1 LRPVEVALPTGLA
14 EPLAL
19 LEEALRD
26 GDPVPEDF
34 ADRLRK
40 AVEAGDVEVLAAR
53 AEDQLLGVALLAYR
67 LNVSAG
73 GLFASVEELYVRRE
87 ARRRGV
93 GHALLQAADE
103 RCEKR
108 GISYV
113 EAQVEK
119 KKPNCSTP
127 PWATSRRQ
135 AYESSPAPYLQ
146 ATTKT
151 YLKPDTS
158 LRTPALYRRRH
169 HGTPGLRRTSGPA
182 SWRRRPGVR
191 YRLRPSPAPRTGR
204 S

>member
-1 LRPVEVALPTGLA
+1 LRQVEVAFPTGLA

-73 GLFASVEELYVRRE
+73 GIFASVEDLYVRPE

-93 GHALLQAADE
+93 GRALLQAADE
-103 RCEKR
+103 RCEER

-113 EAQVEK
+113 EAQVEEK
-119 KKPNCSTP
+119 E
-127 PWATSRRQ
+127 AELLY
-135 AYESSPAPYLQ
+135 AAVGYEPE
-146 ATTKT
+146 T
-151 YLKPDTS
+151 
-158 LRTPALYRRRH
+158 
-169 HGTPGLRRTSGPA
+169 
-182 SWRRRPGVR
+182 GVR
-191 YRLRPSPAPRTGR
+191 VLSR
-204 S
+204 SLPIIDDQDLPET

>member
-1 LRPVEVALPTGLA
+1 MRPVEVTLPTGLA

-53 AEDQLLGVALLAYR
+53 AEDQILGVALLAYR

-73 GLFASVEELYVRRE
+73 GLFASVEDLYVRPE

-93 GHALLQAADE
+93 GRALLQAADE
-103 RCEKR
+103 RCEDH

-113 EAQVEK
+113 EAQVEEREAEQFYAALGYE
-119 KKPNCSTP
+119 PQ
-127 PWATSRRQ
+127 TSVRVLSR
-135 AYESSPAPYLQ
+135 
-146 ATTKT
+146 
-151 YLKPDTS
+151 S
-158 LRTPALYRRRH
+158 LPIIDDQDLPET
-169 HGTPGLRRTSGPA
+169 
-182 SWRRRPGVR
+182 
-191 YRLRPSPAPRTGR
+191 
-204 S
+204 

>member
-26 GDPVPEDF
+26 GDPVPEYF

-53 AEDQLLGVALLAYR
+53 AEDQVLGVALLAYR

-73 GLFASVEELYVRRE
+73 GIFASVEDLYVRPE

-93 GHALLQAADE
+93 GRAMLKAVDE
-103 RCEKR
+103 LCAER

-113 EAQVEK
+113 EAQVEEK
-119 KKPNCSTP
+119 E
-127 PWATSRRQ
+127 AELFY
-135 AYESSPAPYLQ
+135 AALGYEPES
-146 ATTKT
+146 
-151 YLKPDTS
+151 
-158 LRTPALYRRRH
+158 
-169 HGTPGLRRTSGPA
+169 
-182 SWRRRPGVR
+182 GVR
-191 YRLRPSPAPRTGR
+191 VLSR
-204 S
+204 SLPIIDDQDLPET

>member
-1 LRPVEVALPTGLA
+1 MRPVEVALPTGLA

-53 AEDQLLGVALLAYR
+53 AEDQILGVALLAYR

-73 GLFASVEELYVRRE
+73 GLFASVEDLYVRPE

-93 GHALLQAADE
+93 GHALLQAADD

-113 EAQVEK
+113 EAQVEEK
-119 KKPNCSTP
+119 E
-127 PWATSRRQ
+127 AELFY
-135 AYESSPAPYLQ
+135 AAVGYEQ
-146 ATTKT
+146 ET
-151 YLKPDTS
+151 
-158 LRTPALYRRRH
+158 
-169 HGTPGLRRTSGPA
+169 
-182 SWRRRPGVR
+182 GVR
-191 YRLRPSPAPRTGR
+191 VLSR
-204 S
+204 SLPIIDDQNLPET

>member
-53 AEDQLLGVALLAYR
+53 AEGQLLGVALLAYR

-73 GLFASVEELYVRRE
+73 GLFASVEELYVRPE

-93 GHALLQAADE
+93 GRALLQAADE
-103 RCEKR
+103 RCEEH

-113 EAQVEK
+113 EAQVEGK
-119 KKPNCSTP
+119 E
-127 PWATSRRQ
+127 AELFY
-135 AYESSPAPYLQ
+135 AAVGYEPE
-146 ATTKT
+146 T
-151 YLKPDTS
+151 
-158 LRTPALYRRRH
+158 
-169 HGTPGLRRTSGPA
+169 
-182 SWRRRPGVR
+182 GVR
-191 YRLRPSPAPRTGR
+191 VLSR
-204 S
+204 SLPISDDQDLPET

>member
-1 LRPVEVALPTGLA
+1 MRPVEVALPTGLA

-73 GLFASVEELYVRRE
+73 GLFASVEDLYVRPE

-93 GHALLQAADE
+93 GRALLQAADE
-103 RCEKR
+103 RCEER

-113 EAQVEK
+113 EAQVEEK
-119 KKPNCSTP
+119 E
-127 PWATSRRQ
+127 AELLY
-135 AYESSPAPYLQ
+135 AAVGYEPE
-146 ATTKT
+146 T
-151 YLKPDTS
+151 
-158 LRTPALYRRRH
+158 
-169 HGTPGLRRTSGPA
+169 
-182 SWRRRPGVR
+182 GVR
-191 YRLRPSPAPRTGR
+191 VLSR
-204 S
+204 SLPIIDLQDLPET

>member
-1 LRPVEVALPTGLA
+1 LRPVEVVLPTGLA

-53 AEDQLLGVALLAYR
+53 AEDQLLGVALLVYR

-73 GLFASVEELYVRRE
+73 GLFASVEELYVRPE

-108 GISYV
+108 GVSYV
-113 EAQVEK
+113 EAQVEEK
-119 KKPNCSTP
+119 EAVLFYAAVGYKPET
-127 PWATSRRQ
+127 
-135 AYESSPAPYLQ
+135 
-146 ATTKT
+146 
-151 YLKPDTS
+151 
-158 LRTPALYRRRH
+158 
-169 HGTPGLRRTSGPA
+169 
-182 SWRRRPGVR
+182 GVR
-191 YRLRPSPAPRTGR
+191 VLSR
-204 S
+204 SLPIIDDQDLPETRYLS

>member
-1 LRPVEVALPTGLA
+1 MRQVEVALPTGLA

-19 LEEALRD
+19 LEEAYRD

-73 GLFASVEELYVRRE
+73 GIFASVEDLYVRPE

-93 GHALLQAADE
+93 GHALLQAADD

-113 EAQVEK
+113 EAQVEEK
-119 KKPNCSTP
+119 E
-127 PWATSRRQ
+127 AELFY
-135 AYESSPAPYLQ
+135 AAVGYEQ
-146 ATTKT
+146 ET
-151 YLKPDTS
+151 
-158 LRTPALYRRRH
+158 
-169 HGTPGLRRTSGPA
+169 
-182 SWRRRPGVR
+182 GVR
-191 YRLRPSPAPRTGR
+191 VLSR
-204 S
+204 SLPIIDDQNLPET